1 MKKSRKKKIKIV
13 TITGGNGGF
22 SLLRGLKK
30 FDWELEAIV
39 PMTDDGGSTGR
50 LRRELGVL
58 PPGDVRYCLSAMT
71 NLSGDWEKVLNYR
84 FESGGLR
91 GHTIGNLMLASLEKF
106 KGDFIEAIKEME
118 KLLSVKGKII
128 PSSLNSTQLKA
139 RLGNKKILKGQHV
152 INTSPLIEKFG
163 IKKIFISPRPQV
175 NPRAIKAIL
184 GADMISIGPG
194 NFYCSI
200 LPNFAIPE
208 IAEALRKTKALVVFN
223 CNLLNRQDQ
232 TAGFDLDDYVS
243 LIHRY
248 LKREIIR
255 AVTVNNTLPDD
266 NFKIHQVRFNSKKEV
281 KRSYR
286 IFKFDLVDQE
296 ATFFHTSDEIA
307 YLRSPF
313 RHDGEKVGRALQKIY
328 NHFN

>member
-1 MKKSRKKKIKIV
+1 MQKKTEKKLKVV

-30 FDWELEAIV
+30 FDWDLEAIV

-58 PPGDVRYCLSAMT
+58 PPGDVRYCLSAMA

-84 FESGGLR
+84 FESGGLK

-106 KGDFIEAIKEME
+106 KGDFIEAVKEME

-139 RLGNKKILKGQHV
+139 RLGNKKIIRGQHL
-152 INTSPLIEKFG
+152 INTSPLIQRFG
-163 IKKIFISPRPQV
+163 IKKIFISPRPKV
-175 NPRAIKAIL
+175 NPRAIKAIMT
-184 GADMISIGPG
+184 ADIVSIGPG

-200 LPNFAIPE
+200 LPNLAIPE
-208 IAEALRKTKALVVFN
+208 INAAIKKTRALVVFN
-223 CNLLNRQDQ
+223 CNLVNRSDQ
-232 TAGFDLDDYVS
+232 TSGFDLDDYVS

-248 LKREIIR
+248 LKNERVD
-255 AVTVNNTLPDD
+255 AATVNKTLPSGHSDYD
-266 NFKIHQVRFNSKKEV
+266 LVTFQKGKIANRK
-281 KRSYR
+281 YR
-286 IFKFDLVDQE
+286 VFRFDLADGK
-296 ATFFHTSDEIA
+296 ASKFSKSDEIA

-313 RHDGEKVGRALQKIY
+313 RHDGVKVGKALISIFKK
-328 NHFN
+328 FN